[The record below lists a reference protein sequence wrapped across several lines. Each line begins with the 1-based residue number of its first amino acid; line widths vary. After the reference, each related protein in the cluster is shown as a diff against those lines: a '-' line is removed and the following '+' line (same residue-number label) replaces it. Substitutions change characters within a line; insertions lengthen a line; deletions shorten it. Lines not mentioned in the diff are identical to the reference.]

1 MAYEA
6 ELPKHYL
13 LDESDPDIV
22 MVRRDDGTFVAAFSA
37 RGATNEGL
45 VEAEQAD
52 YGALIKQ
59 PA

>member
-1 MAYEA
+1 MAHEA

-45 VEAEQAD
+45 VEAAQAD

>member
-1 MAYEA
+1 MTHEA

-22 MVRRDDGTFVAAFSA
+22 VVRRDDGTFVAALSA
-37 RGATNEGL
+37 RGATNEVL
-45 VEAEQAD
+45 LEAAQAD